1 MWYTSAVM
9 KKIVLGLFVICV
21 FVLAS
26 CGRSEDPVDVP
37 ATTVPAPVETT
48 TEETTTE
55 ETTTYPSEVY
65 IGDLVITNDQTE
77 ADISYYDVKA
87 LGVDMNQ
94 VLDSLPNLQTITMID
109 CGLSNAEYAALQDSH
124 PDIKIIW
131 EVDLT
136 YWKLR
141 TDAVGFT
148 TFKGSGEDYWLTNE
162 DAYYLRYCTDLVALD
177 IGHNMVSDISFLQYL
192 PNIKILIL
200 VDNMKPPSETGGALE
215 YLDDCSWISYCKKL
229 RYLEV
234 FVSDVRDLSFLKDT
248 PLIEDLNICY
258 SYVDS
263 IEYLKDLPNLQ
274 RLWMEGTDV
283 PYEDF
288 EILQE
293 IYPDATLVYWGSGSV
308 DQGWRE
314 GDHYWAMRNM
324 VINNVI
330 DPVYAD

>member
-1 MWYTSAVM
+1 M
-9 KKIVLGLFVICV
+9 KKGILGLLLIAV
-21 FVLAS
+21 FILAS
-26 CGRSEDPVDVP
+26 CGRMEDVP
-37 ATTVPAPVETT
+37 VEVSSAAPPVETT
-48 TEETTTE
+48 TEEETTTTE
-55 ETTTYPSEVY
+55 ETTTVPPDVT
-65 IGDLVITNDQTE
+65 IGDLIIPGDATE
-77 ADISYYDVKA
+77 ADISYYDVKY
-87 LGVDMNQ
+87 LGVDMNE
-94 VLDSLPNLQTITMID
+94 VLDSLPNLQKITMIG
-109 CGLSNAEYAALQDSH
+109 CGLNNAEYAALQDSH

-131 EVDLT
+131 EVNLT
-136 YWKLR
+136 YWMLR
-141 TDAVGFT
+141 TDAVAFS
-148 TFKGSGEDYWLTNE
+148 TFKAVGQNYWLTNE

-192 PNIKILIL
+192 PNIKVLIL
-200 VDNMKPPSETGGALE
+200 VDNMKPFSETGGYLE
-215 YLDDCSWISYCKKL
+215 YLEDCSWISYCKKL
-229 RYLEV
+229 RYLEI

-263 IEYLKDLPNLQ
+263 IEYLKDLPHLQ

-288 EILQE
+288 EELE
-293 IYPDATLVYWGSGSV
+293 KLYPDATLVYWGSGSV
-308 DQGWRE
+308 DQGWRD